1 MGSDKVLL
9 SCKNLDIRYDGVV
22 RAVRGISIEVNEGE
36 FVSIIGS
43 NGAGKSTTLKAISGI
58 NKLYDGEIWFDGK
71 RIDGMAPYNII
82 KLGLTHTP
90 EGRLIFPFLS
100 VRDNLLMGAY
110 IRKDNTAV
118 EQDIEKMFDRWPILR
133 QKEKQMGGELSGG
146 QQMILAIA
154 RSLMTRPKM
163 LLMDAPSQGLAP
175 LVIKEVASVLSE
187 LNREGLAVLLVD
199 QNARLCLRLAQRAYL
214 FEVGQVVMTG
224 TGAEMSASERVQ
236 KSYLGVV

>member
-1 MGSDKVLL
+1 MVSDKVLL

-82 KLGLTHTP
+82 KLGLAHTP
-90 EGRLIFPFLS
+90 EGRLIFPYLS

-110 IRKDNTAV
+110 IRKDNAAV
-118 EQDIEKMFDRWPILR
+118 DHDIEKMFDRWPILR

-187 LNREGLAVLLVD
+187 LNKEGLAVLLVD

-236 KSYLGVV
+236 KSYLGVD